1 MNPWMFIIIGSVLV
15 AIGSVMGTYGW
26 YKLPKS
32 EDSKLVTKIDDIH
45 AIVEDMDQNVRQLG
59 SDLVGVQAG
68 SKTQIQFDEIGLIKV
83 KSGVVPE
90 EMQLDFQAG
99 KQFYE
104 RYLDT
109 EFPQLPERFF
119 LRILS
124 VRANPREA
132 RAVVIDLLA
141 ERKLLGVFWAYK
153 GYGSVHHSRSYD
165 PPRYIFSVAPLL
177 SKKAMKIYLM
187 DSEPF
192 DIPEV
197 GVEEWIR

>member
-1 MNPWMFIIIGSVLV
+1 MFCPVPVSSQTAEATLLSIV
-15 AIGSVMGTYGW
+15 AV
-26 YKLPKS
+26 
-32 EDSKLVTKIDDIH
+32 
-45 AIVEDMDQNVRQLG
+45 
-59 SDLVGVQAG
+59 
-68 SKTQIQFDEIGLIKV
+68 
-83 KSGVVPE
+83 
-90 EMQLDFQAG
+90 
-99 KQFYE
+99 
-104 RYLDT
+104 
-109 EFPQLPERFF
+109 